1 MEFLKHQ
8 ASAALVG
15 FLFVFGLISA
25 SYAQAWPNKPVT
37 LIIPTSSSSASD
49 IVARAMQPRLQVLWK
64 QPVIVD
70 NRVGASGI
78 IGFNATARAA
88 PDGYTIMLAP
98 NTITMLGAIYKNQ
111 TWDVEQSYEP
121 IALMVRTISAVIVH
135 DDVPA
140 KSIAEFVAFAKSR
153 PGKLNYASPGIGT
166 PQHLYGELFKQ
177 ITSTDMLHVPYK
189 TLAAAVT
196 DLAGGRAE
204 VGFLSLSAVMP
215 LVKAGKMR
223 VLATVGERRTFPDV
237 PTFREA
243 GIDAVQAGSWI
254 GAFAPKNTPR
264 DVVVRLTRDFNSIL
278 QLAEFQQEMARAD
291 LITNTSGA
299 GGPELAALIKAD
311 VARWTKVVT
320 TANITAP

>member
-1 MEFLKHQ
+1 MNIPARFR
-8 ASAALVG
+8 AALLG
-15 FLFVFGLISA
+15 ALFLLPALS
-25 SYAQAWPNKPVT
+25 AQAQTWPTKPVT
-37 LIIPTSSSSASD
+37 LIIPTSSSSAAD
-49 IVARAMQPRLQVLWK
+49 IVGRAIQHRLQAMWK
-64 QPVIVD
+64 QPIIVD

-88 PDGYTIMLAP
+88 ADGYTIMLSP

-111 TWDVEQSYEP
+111 TWDVEQSYDP
-121 IALMVRTISAVIVH
+121 VALMVRTISAVIVN
-135 DDVPA
+135 DEAPA
-140 KSIAEFVAFAKSR
+140 KSVSELVALAKSK

-177 ITSTDMLHVPYK
+177 ITGTDLVHIPYK

-223 VLATVGERRTFPDV
+223 VLATVGDRRTLPDV
-237 PTFREA
+237 QTFKEA
-243 GIDAVQAGSWI
+243 GLDAVQAGSWI
-254 GAFAPKNTPR
+254 GAFVPKNTPK
-264 DVVVRLTRDFNSIL
+264 DVVARITRDFNAIL
-278 QLAEFQQEMARAD
+278 QQADFQQEMLRAD
-291 LITNTSGA
+291 LITNTSGN

-311 VARWTKVVT
+311 VARWTKVVN